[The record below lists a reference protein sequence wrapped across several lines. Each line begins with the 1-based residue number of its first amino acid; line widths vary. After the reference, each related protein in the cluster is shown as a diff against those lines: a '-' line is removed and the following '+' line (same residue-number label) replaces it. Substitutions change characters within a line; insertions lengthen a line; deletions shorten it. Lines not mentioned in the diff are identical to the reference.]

1 MIWYDM
7 IWSDIMGER
16 WDERKKE
23 RQKGEEEDRSEIE
36 RKRWRLW
43 HELADDSDATSPMT
57 RMCYQW
63 AKTLTPP
70 PGRSPSTAR
79 YPEAEGQGLH
89 ILMI

>member
-43 HELADDSDATSPMT
+43 HELADDSDAIAVSKDSDAAAGQQPVY
-57 RMCYQW
+57 RP
-63 AKTLTPP
+63 KPR
-70 PGRSPSTAR
+70 GGGAR
-79 YPEAEGQGLH
+79 VTYTNDIIH
-89 ILMI
+89 IYLII